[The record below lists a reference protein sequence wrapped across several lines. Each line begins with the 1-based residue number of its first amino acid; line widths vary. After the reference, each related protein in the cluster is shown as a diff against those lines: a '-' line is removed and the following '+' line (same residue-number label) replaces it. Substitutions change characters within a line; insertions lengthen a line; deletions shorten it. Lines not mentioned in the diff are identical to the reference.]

1 MKLCAVLIP
10 TRLRPDRLARTVDSV
25 FATSDPDY
33 VEVLIRYDFD
43 DFLTHHQLIQI
54 KDKYGDNVRC
64 IVGPRKNGYTSL
76 CEFYTELAEA
86 TLAKWIFLINDDITI
101 EGDGWHQQLRAIPSA
116 GVYVQP
122 EFYHLGGSKYGS
134 GSCDACPIVPN
145 GCWRHIRRDLV
156 NQVDNWLRDILTKE
170 MKWKTELLRG
180 MTVNHQRDSDQTIIE
195 RNKL

>member
-10 TRLRPDRLARTVDSV
+10 SRMRPDRLSRTVDSV
-25 FATSDPDY
+25 FGTADPDF

-64 IVGPRKNGYTSL
+64 IVGPRKQGYPSL
-76 CEFYTELAEA
+76 ADFYTELSEA

-101 EGDGWHQQLRAIPSA
+101 EGNGWHQQLRAIPSS

-122 EFYHLGGSKYGS
+122 EFYHLGGSQYGS
-134 GSCDACPIVPN
+134 GSCYVCPVVPN

-156 NQVDNWLRDILTKE
+156 NQVDVWLQEILAKQ
-170 MKWKTELLRG
+170 MGWKTELLRG
-180 MTVNHQRDSDQTIIE
+180 ITINHQRDNDATLKE
-195 RNKL
+195 YYKL